1 MTLEDAMKARYFNI
15 NDLSR
20 ISGISRPTIYS
31 ILGKRKKQKSSVRV
45 DTLLKIAKTLNA
57 KIVINEKKAN
67 GFDIILK
74 EVKRYE
80 NDY

>member
-1 MTLEDAMKARYFNI
+1 MTLEDAMRVRYFNI

-20 ISGISRPTIYS
+20 RSGVSRPTIYS

-45 DTLLKIAKTLNA
+45 NTLLKIAKALNA
-57 KIVINEKKAN
+57 KIVINEKKTN

-74 EVKRYE
+74 EVKRDE
-80 NDY
+80 NS

>member
-1 MTLEDAMKARYFNI
+1 MTLEDAMRVRYFNI

-20 ISGISRPTIYS
+20 RSGVSRPTIYS

-45 DTLLKIAKTLNA
+45 DTLLKIAKALNA
-57 KIVINEKKAN
+57 KIVINEKKTN

-74 EVKRYE
+74 EVKRDE
-80 NDY
+80 KS

>member
-1 MTLEDAMKARYFNI
+1 MTLEDAMRVRYFNI

-20 ISGISRPTIYS
+20 RSGVSRPTIYS

-45 DTLLKIAKTLNA
+45 DTLLKIAKALNA
-57 KIVINEKKAN
+57 KIVISEKKTN

-74 EVKRYE
+74 EVKRDE
-80 NDY
+80 NS

>member
-1 MTLEDAMKARYFNI
+1 MTLEDAMKARRFNI

-45 DTLLKIAKTLNA
+45 DTLLKIAKALNA

-74 EVKRYE
+74 EVKRDE
-80 NDY
+80 NS

>member
-20 ISGISRPTIYS
+20 ISGVSRPTIYS

-45 DTLLKIAKTLNA
+45 DTLIKIAKALNA
-57 KIVINEKKAN
+57 KIVINEKKTN

-74 EVKRYE
+74 EVKRDE
-80 NDY
+80 NS

>member
-1 MTLEDAMKARYFNI
+1 MTLEDAMRVRYFNI

-20 ISGISRPTIYS
+20 RSGVSRPTIYS

-45 DTLLKIAKTLNA
+45 DTLLKIAKALNA
-57 KIVINEKKAN
+57 KIVINEKKTK

-74 EVKRYE
+74 EVKRDE
-80 NDY
+80 NS

>member
-1 MTLEDAMKARYFNI
+1 MTLEDAMKARCFNI

-20 ISGISRPTIYS
+20 RSWISRPTIYS

-45 DTLLKIAKTLNA
+45 DTLLKIAKALNA
-57 KIVINEKKAN
+57 KIVINEKKPN

-74 EVKRYE
+74 EVKRDE
-80 NDY
+80 NS

>member
-1 MTLEDAMKARYFNI
+1 MTLEDAMRARYFNI

-20 ISGISRPTIYS
+20 RSGVSRPTIYS

-45 DTLLKIAKTLNA
+45 DTLLKIAKALNA
-57 KIVINEKKAN
+57 RIEINENKTN

-74 EVKRYE
+74 EVKRDE
-80 NDY
+80 NS

>member
-1 MTLEDAMKARYFNI
+1 MTLEDAMRARYFNV

-20 ISGISRPTIYS
+20 RSGVSRPTIYS

-45 DTLLKIAKTLNA
+45 DTLIKIAKELNA
-57 KIVINEKKAN
+57 KIVINEKRPN

-74 EVKRYE
+74 EVKRDE
-80 NDY
+80 NS

>member
-1 MTLEDAMKARYFNI
+1 MTLEDAMRVRYFNI

-20 ISGISRPTIYS
+20 RSGVSRPTIYS

-45 DTLLKIAKTLNA
+45 DTLLKIAKALNA
-57 KIVINEKKAN
+57 KIVINEKKKN

-74 EVKRYE
+74 EVKRDE
-80 NDY
+80 NS

>member
-45 DTLLKIAKTLNA
+45 DTLLKIAKALNA
-57 KIVINEKKAN
+57 KIVINEKKTN

-80 NDY
+80 NS

>member
-1 MTLEDAMKARYFNI
+1 MTLEDAMRIRYFNI

-20 ISGISRPTIYS
+20 RSGVSRPTIYS

-45 DTLLKIAKTLNA
+45 DTLLKIAKALNA
-57 KIVINEKKAN
+57 KIVINEKKTN

-74 EVKRYE
+74 EVKRDE
-80 NDY
+80 NS

>member
-1 MTLEDAMKARYFNI
+1 MTLEDAMKARCFNI

-20 ISGISRPTIYS
+20 RSGISRPTIYS

-45 DTLLKIAKTLNA
+45 DTLLKIAKALNE
-57 KIVINEKKAN
+57 KIVINEKKPN

-74 EVKRYE
+74 EVKRDE
-80 NDY
+80 NS

>member
-1 MTLEDAMKARYFNI
+1 MRVRYFNI

-20 ISGISRPTIYS
+20 RSGVSRPTIYS

-45 DTLLKIAKTLNA
+45 DTLLKIAKALNA
-57 KIVINEKKAN
+57 KIVINEKKTN

-74 EVKRYE
+74 EVKRDE
-80 NDY
+80 NS

>member
-1 MTLEDAMKARYFNI
+1 MTLEDAMRARYFNI

-20 ISGISRPTIYS
+20 ISGVSRPTIYS

-45 DTLLKIAKTLNA
+45 DTLIKIAKALNA
-57 KIVINEKKAN
+57 KIVINEKKTN

-74 EVKRYE
+74 EVKRDE
-80 NDY
+80 NS

>member
-20 ISGISRPTIYS
+20 RSRISRPTIYS
-31 ILGKRKKQKSSVRV
+31 ILGKRKKQKNSVRV
-45 DTLLKIAKTLNA
+45 DTLLKIAKALNA
-57 KIVINEKKAN
+57 KIVINEKKTN

-74 EVKRYE
+74 EVKRDE
-80 NDY
+80 NS

>member
-1 MTLEDAMKARYFNI
+1 MRVRYFNI

-20 ISGISRPTIYS
+20 RSGISRPTIYS

-45 DTLLKIAKTLNA
+45 DTLLKIAKALNA
-57 KIVINEKKAN
+57 KIVINEKKTN

-74 EVKRYE
+74 EVKRDE
-80 NDY
+80 NS

>member
-1 MTLEDAMKARYFNI
+1 MTLEDAMRVRYFNI

-20 ISGISRPTIYS
+20 RSGVSRPTIYS

-45 DTLLKIAKTLNA
+45 DTLLKIANALNA
-57 KIVINEKKAN
+57 KIVINEKKPN

-74 EVKRYE
+74 EVKRDE
-80 NDY
+80 NS

>member
-20 ISGISRPTIYS
+20 RSEISRPMIYS

-45 DTLLKIAKTLNA
+45 DTLLKIAKALNA
-57 KIVINEKKAN
+57 KIVINEKKTN

-74 EVKRYE
+74 EVKRDE
-80 NDY
+80 NS